1 VESRNLFLFLLDR
14 LDTNSMVVRVPPNIE
29 LPVNKP
35 AVDAVLGVP
44 AGTEGIPEKS
54 SKELS
59 NAKRELMAQLGIAT
73 NKITVTRLLEEVAKG
88 NTDDLSMECFFLVIF
103 NRLLFSR
110 TGYDIANTDLQ
121 LIMDFQN
128 FGKVD

>member
-29 LPVNKP
+29 LPVNKL

-73 NKITVTRLLEEVAKG
+73 NKISHSA
-88 NTDDLSMECFFLVIF
+88 
-103 NRLLFSR
+103 
-110 TGYDIANTDLQ
+110 
-121 LIMDFQN
+121 
-128 FGKVD
+128 FGRGGQGKHR